1 MAAFVYYLN
10 SKFVLI
16 TRKPQPFIRNLYE
29 MMKQIFETTVNMKS
43 SHTLLL
49 YLVYLINIMYYLV
62 LLWSFFKGTQIKHY
76 LFSTNFS
83 FIWMSSAAKWIN
95 IPANS
100 STFQQRERFFEKIFD
115 IFFSSAYFINSSNI

>member
-62 LLWSFFKGTQIKHY
+62 LL
-76 LFSTNFS
+76 
-83 FIWMSSAAKWIN
+83 
-95 IPANS
+95 
-100 STFQQRERFFEKIFD
+100 
-115 IFFSSAYFINSSNI
+115 